1 MRFESPLV
9 IIYVFW
15 SIPIILFFWIF
26 IIRKNRSSMNSFVNS
41 TLWYEIASSFSLR
54 REYLK
59 IILFSISLLLVF
71 CAFARPQMG
80 FQWKEIKRKGLDII
94 FAIDTSKSMLA
105 QDMSPNR
112 LERTKMSL
120 DYILKD
126 LQGNRLALIAFSGD
140 AFLQCPLTLDYDGF
154 RVALSDLD
162 ADSISRG
169 GTSISGAIMEAVK
182 SYESGQKKYK
192 VMVLISDGE
201 DLEGDAL
208 KAAYIAKD
216 ENIRIFCIGVGS
228 KGGSLLPITD
238 TRGNKAYIEDQNGQR
253 VISHLNEKLL
263 KEIAFITGGAYS
275 HSAGTDFGLSALY
288 EDKIS
293 LMDKKEIKSKM
304 GKQHNERF
312 QVPLILA
319 IILLVIES
327 FISNRRL

>member
-1 MRFESPLV
+1 MRFESPLI
-9 IIYVFW
+9 IIYIFW
-15 SIPIILFFWIF
+15 SIPIILLFWIF
-26 IIRKNRSSMNSFVNS
+26 IIKKNRSSMNSFVNS
-41 TLWYEIASSFSLR
+41 TLWREIAASFSIR

-59 IILFSISLLLVF
+59 IILLSISLLLVL
-71 CAFARPQMG
+71 CALARPQMG

-94 FAIDTSKSMLA
+94 FAIDISKSMLA

-112 LERTKMSL
+112 LERTKMSV

-126 LQGNRLALIAFSGD
+126 LQGDRLGLIAFSGD
-140 AFLQCPLTLDYDGF
+140 AFLQCPLTLDYEGF

-162 ADSISRG
+162 VDSISRG
-169 GTSISGAIMEAVK
+169 GTSISEAIMEAVK

-216 ENIRIFCIGVGS
+216 EKIRIFCIGVGS

-238 TRGNKAYIEDQNGQR
+238 TKGNKAYIEDQNGQN
-253 VISHLNEKLL
+253 VISHLNENLL
-263 KEIAFITGGAYS
+263 KEIAFATGGAYI

-288 EDKIS
+288 RDKIS
-293 LMDKKEIKSKM
+293 LMDKRNIKSKM
-304 GKQHNERF
+304 SKQYNERF

-319 IILLVIES
+319 IILLAIES